1 MFSLS
6 ISYLPTVTPDQLA
19 WKLVRF
25 IGNHYKQALKPTS
38 LSGSAMKDMTRKI
51 ATSTLSALNREL
63 IVALAIVALQAIA
76 AIFFLLDSVDEIILQ
91 ISAGIDLAVV
101 AECVIAIALLAG
113 VVLGARHT
121 RKLMTEARRRES
133 ALAVARGALAEML
146 NLRFAEWQ
154 LSASERDVALFAIK
168 GCSVAEIAILRST
181 AAGTVRSQLS
191 QIYAKAGVTSQSM
204 LISTFIEEL
213 L

>member
-1 MFSLS
+1 M
-6 ISYLPTVTPDQLA
+6 
-19 WKLVRF
+19 
-25 IGNHYKQALKPTS
+25 KPMTSKTATTS
-38 LSGSAMKDMTRKI
+38 LSGY
-51 ATSTLSALNREL
+51 NREL

-76 AIFFLLDSVDEIILQ
+76 TIFFLIDSIDEIILQ
-91 ISAGIDLAVV
+91 ISAGIDFAVI
-101 AECVIAIALLAG
+101 AECLIAIALLAG

-121 RKLMTEARRRES
+121 RKLMAEARRRES

-146 NLRFAEWQ
+146 DLRFAEWQ
-154 LSASERDVALFAIK
+154 LSAGETDVALFAIK
-168 GCSVAEIAILRST
+168 GCSVSEIAILRNT

-204 LISTFIEEL
+204 LISIFIEEL

>member
-1 MFSLS
+1 MRVMTTKTATTK
-6 ISYLPTVTPDQLA
+6 LPA
-19 WKLVRF
+19 
-25 IGNHYKQALKPTS
+25 Y
-38 LSGSAMKDMTRKI
+38 
-51 ATSTLSALNREL
+51 NREL
-63 IVALAIVALQAIA
+63 IAALGIVALQAIA
-76 AIFFLLDSVDEIILQ
+76 AIFFLIDSVDEIILQ
-91 ISAGIDLAVV
+91 ISAGIDFAVI

-113 VVLGARHT
+113 VLLGASHT
-121 RKLMTEARRRES
+121 RKLMAEARQRDS

-154 LSASERDVALFAIK
+154 LSAGECDVALFAIK
-168 GCSVAEIAILRST
+168 GCSVAEIADLRNT

-204 LISTFIEEL
+204 LISIFIEEL

>member
-1 MFSLS
+1 
-6 ISYLPTVTPDQLA
+6 
-19 WKLVRF
+19 
-25 IGNHYKQALKPTS
+25 
-38 LSGSAMKDMTRKI
+38 MKDMTRKI
-51 ATSTLSALNREL
+51 ATSTLPALNREL

-76 AIFFLLDSVDEIILQ
+76 AIFFLIDSVDEIILQ

-121 RKLMTEARRRES
+121 RKLMTEARLRES

>member
-1 MFSLS
+1 MEF
-6 ISYLPTVTPDQLA
+6 
-19 WKLVRF
+19 
-25 IGNHYKQALKPTS
+25 HYKQLLKRGS
-38 LSGSAMKDMTRKI
+38 LSGSAMKPMTTKT
-51 ATSTLSALNREL
+51 ATTNVTVYNREV
-63 IVALAIVALQAIA
+63 IAAVAIVTLQAIA
-76 AIFFLLDSVDEIILQ
+76 AIFFLIDSIDEIILQ
-91 ISAGIDLAVV
+91 ISAGIDFAVI
-101 AECVIAIALLAG
+101 AECLIAIALLAG

-121 RKLMTEARRRES
+121 RKLMAEARRRES

-154 LSASERDVALFAIK
+154 LSVGEADVALFAIK
-168 GCSVAEIAILRST
+168 GCSVSEIAILRNT

-204 LISTFIEEL
+204 LISIFIEEL

>member
-1 MFSLS
+1 MKVMTSK
-6 ISYLPTVTPDQLA
+6 TAT
-19 WKLVRF
+19 
-25 IGNHYKQALKPTS
+25 TS
-38 LSGSAMKDMTRKI
+38 LTPY
-51 ATSTLSALNREL
+51 NREL
-63 IVALAIVALQAIA
+63 ITALAIVTLQAVA
-76 AIFFLLDSVDEIILQ
+76 AIFFLIDSIDEIILQ
-91 ISAGIDLAVV
+91 ISAGIDFAVI
-101 AECVIAIALLAG
+101 AECMIAIALLAG

-121 RKLMTEARRRES
+121 RRLMAEARRREG

-154 LSASERDVALFAIK
+154 LSAGECDVALFAIK
-168 GCSVAEIAILRST
+168 GCSVSEIAILRNT

-204 LISTFIEEL
+204 LISIFIEEL

>member
-1 MFSLS
+1 M
-6 ISYLPTVTPDQLA
+6 VGPDQLD
-19 WKLVRF
+19 WKLVRLTGF
-25 IGNHYKQALKPTS
+25 PYKQALKRRL
-38 LSGSAMKDMTRKI
+38 LSGSAMKVMTRKTVTPKLI
-51 ATSTLSALNREL
+51 AHNQEL
-63 IVALAIVALQAIA
+63 IAALAIVALQAIA
-76 AIFFLLDSVDEIILQ
+76 AIFFLIDSVDEIILQ
-91 ISAGIDLAVV
+91 ISAGIDFAII

-121 RKLMTEARRRES
+121 CKLMAEARRRDS

-146 NLRFAEWQ
+146 NLRFAEWE
-154 LSASERDVALFAIK
+154 LSAGERDVALFAIK
-168 GCSVAEIAILRST
+168 GCSVTEIAVLRNT

-204 LISTFIEEL
+204 LISIFIEEL

>member
-1 MFSLS
+1 MLFFE
-6 ISYLPTVTPDQLA
+6 I
-19 WKLVRF
+19 
-25 IGNHYKQALKPTS
+25 HYKQALKPMS
-38 LSGSAMKDMTRKI
+38 LSGSAMKIMTTKS
-51 ATSTLSALNREL
+51 ATTKLSTYNREL
-63 IVALAIVALQAIA
+63 IAAFAIVALQAVA
-76 AIFFLLDSVDEIILQ
+76 AIFFLIDSVDEIILQ
-91 ISAGIDLAVV
+91 LNAGIDFAVI

-121 RKLMTEARRRES
+121 RKLMAEARRRES

-146 NLRFAEWQ
+146 SLRFAEWQ
-154 LSASERDVALFAIK
+154 LSAGETDVALFAIK
-168 GCSVAEIAILRST
+168 GCSVSEIAVLRKT

-204 LISTFIEEL
+204 LISIFIEEL